1 MEIKSINAINNQKF
15 GMAKFDNPQI
25 IAKLTKEVPKED
37 ALAIIQAVPK
47 SGCKNTSIV
56 KVATTPGY
64 YYYDNH
70 VIDHVTIAFPNHFCT
85 RRVPVKYSHNLPDG
99 DDFTSQIVEG
109 EKALAEQILYIE
121 AQKGNLEKTK
131 AELIEDLPELKDYIL
146 KYSDN
151 PGLADIN
158 GNALQIAKA
167 REAYKKAREAY
178 KKAHPFLSIFHI
190 PKNIS

>member
-15 GMAKFDNPQI
+15 GMAKFANPQI

-37 ALAIIQAVPK
+37 ALVLIQAVPK

-56 KVATTPGY
+56 KVATNPGH
-64 YYYDNH
+64 YYDKP
-70 VIDHVTIAFPNHFCT
+70 IDHVTIAFPKHFCT
-85 RRVPVKYSHNLPDG
+85 RRVPVGYSYNLPDG

-109 EKALAEQILYIE
+109 EKALAEHILYIE

-131 AELIEDLPELKDYIL
+131 AGLIEDLPELQDYIL
-146 KYSDN
+146 KFSDT
-151 PGLADIN
+151 PGLSEIN
-158 GNALQIAKA
+158 ENALKIAKA

-178 KKAHPFLSIFHI
+178 KKAHPILSIFHI